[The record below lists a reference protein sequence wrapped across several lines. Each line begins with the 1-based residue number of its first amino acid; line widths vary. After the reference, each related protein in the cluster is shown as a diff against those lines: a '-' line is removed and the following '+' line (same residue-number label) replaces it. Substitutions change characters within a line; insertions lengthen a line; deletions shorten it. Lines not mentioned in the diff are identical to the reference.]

1 MDRNVDKKER
11 TPEVSDG
18 ARTLENWVRGHA
30 HYSED
35 MMAVRTTRPGSDPNQ
50 GGFVS
55 VGLGTEHR
63 GLPSASSYSASPRLT
78 AKVMNK

>member
-1 MDRNVDKKER
+1 
-11 TPEVSDG
+11 
-18 ARTLENWVRGHA
+18 
-30 HYSED
+30 
-35 MMAVRTTRPGSDPNQ
+35 MAVRTTRPGSDPNQ

-55 VGLGTEHR
+55 VGLGTESR

>member
-1 MDRNVDKKER
+1 MH
-11 TPEVSDG
+11 T
-18 ARTLENWVRGHA
+18 T
-30 HYSED
+30 SED

-55 VGLGTEHR
+55 VGLGTEPR

>member
-1 MDRNVDKKER
+1 MDRNVDKKEC

-35 MMAVRTTRPGSDPNQ
+35 SDGCAHNTSRLRP
-50 GGFVS
+50 
-55 VGLGTEHR
+55 
-63 GLPSASSYSASPRLT
+63 
-78 AKVMNK
+78 